1 MDDFAFKKRHTYGTI
16 IVDETTHKP
25 VTIFDGRDGKTLKE
39 WLSKNKHVKTVTRDR
54 ASAYS
59 AAIKEILPDAMQI
72 ADRFHL
78 HRNLL
83 ETIKNTTNSVLPVD
97 IRIPSDSNSIA
108 ESLVESDS
116 KKMPCSV
123 DNLSEYNQKRVQLYT
138 EIREYNSAGYSKRQI
153 SKVLHCSKNTVT
165 KYLNGE
171 YEALCKKDFRS
182 RMDEFYDYVIK
193 TLTSGISRK
202 DVYRNV
208 IEKGY
213 KGGQSAAYD
222 YMNKII
228 ERFQID
234 VAIYKSSSPE
244 AIQNKKALQKY
255 DHLSR
260 NGIFRYF
267 WMGVE
272 LSANHKAYILQKY
285 PKLRELMRCVREFRE
300 VYEKKSMPLLY
311 LFIERYKNSDL
322 KEISRFANG
331 LEKDIEAVE
340 NSVASEL
347 SNGFV
352 EGTNSKL
359 KMRMVKRTMYGRCNK
374 ALLAAKLMYAKV
386 E

>member
-1 MDDFAFKKRHTYGTI
+1 
-16 IVDETTHKP
+16 
-25 VTIFDGRDGKTLKE
+25 
-39 WLSKNKHVKTVTRDR
+39 
-54 ASAYS
+54 
-59 AAIKEILPDAMQI
+59 
-72 ADRFHL
+72 
-78 HRNLL
+78 
-83 ETIKNTTNSVLPVD
+83 
-97 IRIPSDSNSIA
+97 
-108 ESLVESDS
+108 
-116 KKMPCSV
+116 MPYNV
-123 DNLSEYNQKRVQLYT
+123 DNLNEYNQKRVQLYT
-138 EIREYNSAGYSKRQI
+138 AIKEYNSAGYSKRQF
-153 SKVLHCSKNTVT
+153 SKVLHCSRNTVT

-182 RMDEFYDYVIK
+182 RMDQFYDYIVK
-193 TLTSGISRK
+193 ALTSGISRK
-202 DVYRNV
+202 DVYCNV

-260 NGIFRYF
+260 NSIFRYL

-272 LSANHKAYILQKY
+272 LSENHKAYILQKY
-285 PKLRELMRCVREFRE
+285 PKLKELMHCVREFRE
-300 VYEKKSMPLLY
+300 IYEKKSMPLLY

-359 KMRMVKRTMYGRCNK
+359 KMVKRTMYGRCSK
-374 ALLAAKLMYAKV
+374 ALLAAKLMYAKD

>member
-1 MDDFAFKKRHTYGTI
+1 
-16 IVDETTHKP
+16 
-25 VTIFDGRDGKTLKE
+25 
-39 WLSKNKHVKTVTRDR
+39 
-54 ASAYS
+54 
-59 AAIKEILPDAMQI
+59 
-72 ADRFHL
+72 
-78 HRNLL
+78 
-83 ETIKNTTNSVLPVD
+83 
-97 IRIPSDSNSIA
+97 
-108 ESLVESDS
+108 
-116 KKMPCSV
+116 
-123 DNLSEYNQKRVQLYT
+123 
-138 EIREYNSAGYSKRQI
+138 
-153 SKVLHCSKNTVT
+153 
-165 KYLNGE
+165 
-171 YEALCKKDFRS
+171 
-182 RMDEFYDYVIK
+182 
-193 TLTSGISRK
+193 
-202 DVYRNV
+202 
-208 IEKGY
+208 
-213 KGGQSAAYD
+213 
-222 YMNKII
+222 MNKII